1 MMIMRFETPKDD
13 PCEQKN
19 AGKVDYETKRRN
31 RSDYIGIIGGTGPAG
46 TTPLPA
52 VTEEYPRLIC
62 HN

>member
-1 MMIMRFETPKDD
+1 MPERLIMKRKDGT
-13 PCEQKN
+13 E
-19 AGKVDYETKRRN
+19 AT
-31 RSDYIGIIGGTGPAG
+31 DYIGIIGGTGPAG